1 MKKTKEQR
9 QARTREAILKAALDL
24 ISRKGL
30 DSLSLR
36 EIARRVGYSPAG
48 LYEYFD
54 GKDDILRTL
63 ARQGDAMLRARF
75 ESIFPDLPA
84 KEYVIQICLAYVD
97 FVIHYSE
104 YFLVINKV
112 SSNYNSLEQPAPQ
125 ESSYFIL
132 LQAVTN
138 LVTVEEIA
146 PRDDYYREGITYSLW
161 SMAHGMG
168 MLRLNQLRD
177 FDADFD
183 AFNRKAFE
191 TFLAGLN

>member
-1 MKKTKEQR
+1 MKKTTEKQ
-9 QARTREAILKAALDL
+9 QARTREAILKAALNL

-54 GKDDILRTL
+54 GKDDILRAL
-63 ARQGDAMLRARF
+63 ARQGDAVLRAKF
-75 ESIFPDLPA
+75 ENVSSNLPA
-84 KEYVIQICLAYVD
+84 KEYLIQICLTYVD
-97 FVIHYSE
+97 FVINYSE

-112 SSNYNSLEQPAPQ
+112 SSNYNSLEQPAPT

-132 LQAVTN
+132 LQAVTS
-138 LVTVEEIA
+138 LITAEEIA
-146 PRDDYYREGITYSLW
+146 PHGGYYREEITYSLW

-177 FDADFD
+177 FEADFD
-183 AFNRKAFE
+183 TYNRRAFE
-191 TFLAGLN
+191 RFLAGLT